1 MNTSSLEILP
11 TRDNNNSADRSRL
24 FSSHFPTGIRTLPV
38 NYKVPRTRELPSLSL
53 FTLKPQ
59 RSASESSQQNGAI
72 SAENSKDLSESAK
85 TSNGYSSDTETTD
98 TNTCQS
104 SRRQIPNISRM
115 ESYSSDLSENIPL
128 SGSDDDIDSFSDNSE
143 VTDND
148 VLLSPAHGRE
158 FFTDV
163 APNPAFAKSN
173 GLTVLNQGEK
183 RKSFTVEIKQTF
195 V

>member
-11 TRDNNNSADRSRL
+11 TRDNNNSADQSRP

-128 SGSDDDIDSFSDNSE
+128 CGSDDDIDSFSDNSE
-143 VTDND
+143 VTDDD

-163 APNPAFAKSN
+163 SPNPAFAKSN

>member
-11 TRDNNNSADRSRL
+11 TRDNNNSADQSRP

-72 SAENSKDLSESAK
+72 FAENSKDLSESAK

-128 SGSDDDIDSFSDNSE
+128 SGTDDDIDNTSDE
-143 VTDND
+143 VTDDD

>member
-1 MNTSSLEILP
+1 MNTSSLEILS
-11 TRDNNNSADRSRL
+11 TRDNNNSADRSRP

-85 TSNGYSSDTETTD
+85 TSNGYPSDTETTD
-98 TNTCQS
+98 TNTYQN
-104 SRRQIPNISRM
+104 SRRQIPDISRM

-128 SGSDDDIDSFSDNSE
+128 SGTDDDIDNTSDE
-143 VTDND
+143 VTDD
-148 VLLSPAHGRE
+148 DELLSPAHGRE

-173 GLTVLNQGEK
+173 GLTVLNPGEK